1 MHHAWRVHTQI
12 HSHTH
17 TVTLTHTQTHTHGV
31 HPCLEL
37 KHELPLVLKL
47 CCLHYQ
53 RSLQVYM
60 LSGCV
65 REGHHLIVSP
75 SLCRACARARALAC
89 AYALRGPVRA
99 DSSFSICRWTC
110 SGRAVSGMF
119 LELSLPPVPP
129 AIPSSRISPVLS
141 AWICRSTRRARL
153 SWSTSA

>member
-17 TVTLTHTQTHTHGV
+17 TVTLTHTHGV

-60 LSGCV
+60 LRWV
-65 REGHHLIVSP
+65 RERGSSSH
-75 SLCRACARARALAC
+75 SLSESLSRVCACACARAC